1 MRSSTDAAALR
12 PPRSL
17 AQPGVS
23 GVWIALASSAVFGLS
38 GSFAKSLLEAGWTP
52 GAAVAVRM
60 LGAALLLLVPA
71 LVLLRGRWSTLRSN
85 WRTIVLFG
93 LFGVAGCQL
102 FYFNAVS
109 TLSVGVALLL
119 EYLAP
124 VLIVLWL
131 WISTRRTPRTATI
144 AGSLL
149 SLAGLVLVL
158 DVAGG
163 MKLDVGGVLWGLG
176 AAVCLVV
183 YFFITAK
190 QNDGLPPLVLAA
202 GGMLVGGATM
212 LLLGAV
218 RVLPMQF
225 SLADSQLAA
234 WPTPWWVPLAGLIVF
249 STVLAYVSGIMA
261 ARALGSTVASFVSL
275 TEVLFAVLW
284 AWLLLG
290 ELPAG
295 IQLTGGALIVA
306 GVLLVRLDELRPPRA
321 RASRTPSPAAPSSAV
336 PSPAAPSIVPV
347 PAVSVPEPA
356 APAAPSAAHGPRV
369 AAKAGP
375 AG

>member
-1 MRSSTDAAALR
+1 M
-12 PPRSL
+12 
-17 AQPGVS
+17 S

-52 GAAVAVRM
+52 AGAVAVRL
-60 LGAALLLLVPA
+60 LGAALVLLPPALLV
-71 LVLLRGRWSTLRSN
+71 LRGRWGSLRSN

-93 LFGVAGCQL
+93 LIGVAGCQL

-131 WISTRRTPRTATI
+131 WISTRRMPRPATM

-163 MKLDVGGVLWGLG
+163 MKLDAGGVLWGLG
-176 AAVCLVV
+176 AAVCLVI

-190 QNDGLPPLVLAA
+190 ANDTLPPLVLAA

-212 LLLGAV
+212 LVLGAAGAV
-218 RVLPMQF
+218 PIAF
-225 SLADSQLAA
+225 SLADTRLAA
-234 WPTPWWVPLAGLIVF
+234 WHTPWWVPLAGLVIF

-306 GVLLVRLDELRPPRA
+306 GVLLVRLDELRRAPRP
-321 RASRTPSPAAPSSAV
+321 RT
-336 PSPAAPSIVPV
+336 
-347 PAVSVPEPA
+347 
-356 APAAPSAAHGPRV
+356 G
-369 AAKAGP
+369 KAGP
-375 AG
+375 AVPAPAAGTRQDTHPPAAAVHAAVHTAGDTAPAGTAGRLR